1 MTQDI
6 NMPATVRAL
15 STASKVGKSDRQRRE
30 NEKRRKKRRKK
41 GKTGEPIQDQ
51 IDIEAQAPG
60 ASPTKGREK
69 KMTNSGPCTGSRRK
83 KTKVDITI

>member
-30 NEKRRKKRRKK
+30 NEKRRKKRQKK
-41 GKTGEPIQDQ
+41 GQTEEQIQDL
-51 IDIEAQAPG
+51 IEIEAQAVSKPLG
-60 ASPTKGREK
+60 GRRNDVAAGDPIN
-69 KMTNSGPCTGSRRK
+69 TSGRQKS
-83 KTKVDITI
+83 KVDIKI